1 MKCHSKIKF
10 FLVVGLDNQGTEFVI
25 GFMKNR
31 QNIELELLV
40 TTSSN
45 SHVEVTVRAPLLFPG
60 QILGY
65 TEIRRGQIGKITLN
79 NSLSGRNVEH
89 SNKGVLITAT
99 EEITVFGVN
108 KEQFSTD
115 GFVSFP
121 TDSLGTEYILV
132 TWSSDG
138 EFMIIGVTDG
148 TIVKITIPTLSRHI

>member
-1 MKCHSKIKF
+1 
-10 FLVVGLDNQGTEFVI
+10 
-25 GFMKNR
+25 MKNKR

-45 SHVEVTVRAPLLFPG
+45 SHVEVTVTAPLLFPG

-65 TEIRRGQIGKITLN
+65 TEIRRGQIEKITLN
-79 NSLSGRNVEH
+79 KSLSGENVEH

-108 KEQFSTD
+108 KDPTSTD